1 MLAQTTQSPAVR
13 DRILDAA
20 EQQVASL
27 GARNLT
33 LDAVAHAAGVS
44 KGGLLYH
51 FPSKDA
57 LLAAMIER
65 HVDQLDARC
74 MAEKTHLPQAC
85 PSSEVKAWILGVLKA
100 SPVREEIGAALFAA
114 AANNPALLDGVRHR
128 YATRIDGLTALGD
141 SFARAAVV
149 LLAVDGLMLSEAWR
163 MSPFT
168 PAQREQIVG
177 ELLRLT
183 DEVCAAAPAEETS
196 K

>member
-1 MLAQTTQSPAVR
+1 VLAQTVQSPAVR

-20 EQQVASL
+20 EQQVTSQ
-27 GARNLT
+27 GGRNLT

-65 HVDQLDARC
+65 HIDQLDARC
-74 MAEKTHLPQAC
+74 TAEKSQLPQAC
-85 PSSEVKAWILGVLKA
+85 PSSEVKAWILGMLKP

-114 AANNPALLDGVRHR
+114 AANSPALLDGFRRR
-128 YATRIDGLTALGD
+128 YAERIAGLTSLGD

-183 DEVCAAAPAEETS
+183 DEVCAAAPANEAS
-196 K
+196 S